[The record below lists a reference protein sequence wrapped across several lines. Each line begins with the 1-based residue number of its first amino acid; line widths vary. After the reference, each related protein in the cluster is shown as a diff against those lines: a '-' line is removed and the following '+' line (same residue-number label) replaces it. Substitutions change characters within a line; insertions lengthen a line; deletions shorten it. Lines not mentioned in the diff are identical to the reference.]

1 MPSAISRILRD
12 PFLRVPTITLFVSGL
27 TYASTL
33 PYQSIIGISELG
45 LTDHVY
51 SVLIFLAAAI
61 NVTASV
67 LLGILSDRLGDR
79 RPLVL
84 ALTVSGMIGF
94 GSIYVFRNVPVFIAA
109 VLLAIPV
116 SNSLFSILFGSI
128 RATTNGLSHREAI
141 SITTT
146 VRAIYSGS
154 WALMP
159 GLVGL
164 YLARSSSM
172 LPAYAV
178 ATAASL
184 TCFFLYFFFVPK
196 APRGAARSLPKEDG
210 FVASLGRIMEPGI
223 LLRVGA
229 MSLVSGTQR
238 LSTTLSPLITTHA
251 AHGTV
256 VDVGLTAC
264 GVAFLEMPFM
274 LFWAMAQKRFRN
286 VHVLSV
292 GTLIYSA
299 YLVLVSFATARWQIY
314 ALVGINAFGAA
325 AVLSVPISYL
335 QDLIADKPGLGSSLL
350 AVNMFLS
357 GGVAALLFALGTAI
371 TDYSGTALVG
381 AACGIVST
389 ICILMLDGRPAL
401 SPSSA

>member
-1 MPSAISRILRD
+1 MLVTLSRILRD
-12 PFLRVPTITLFVSGL
+12 PFLRIPTITLFVSGL

-33 PYQSIIGISELG
+33 PYQSIIGINELG
-45 LTDHVY
+45 LGDGTY

-61 NVTASV
+61 NVVASV

-84 ALTVSGMIGF
+84 AIAVSGMLGF
-94 GSIYVFRNVPVFIAA
+94 GSIYIFRSVPVFAIA
-109 VLLAIPV
+109 VLLLIPI
-116 SNSLFSILFGSI
+116 SNSMFSILFGSI
-128 RATTNGLSHREAI
+128 RATTNTLQHREAL
-141 SITTT
+141 SVTTT

-164 YLARSSSM
+164 YLASSSTM
-172 LPAYAV
+172 MPAYAV
-178 ATAASL
+178 ATVASIS
-184 TCFFLYFFFVPK
+184 CFLLYFFCVP
-196 APRGAARSLPKEDG
+196 RSPKNAVRSRPQEDG
-210 FVASLGRIMEPGI
+210 FLASLARILEPGI
-223 LLRVGA
+223 LLRVGSMA
-229 MSLVSGTQR
+229 LVSGTQR

-274 LFWAMAQKRFRN
+274 LFWAAMQKRFKN

-292 GTLIYSA
+292 GTLIYST

-314 ALVGINAFGAA
+314 ALIGINAFGAA

-357 GGVAALLFALGTAI
+357 GGVAAVLFAVGTAM

-381 AACGIVST
+381 AACGLVATAS
-389 ICILMLDGRPAL
+389 ILALDGR
-401 SPSSA
+401 SARTAAA